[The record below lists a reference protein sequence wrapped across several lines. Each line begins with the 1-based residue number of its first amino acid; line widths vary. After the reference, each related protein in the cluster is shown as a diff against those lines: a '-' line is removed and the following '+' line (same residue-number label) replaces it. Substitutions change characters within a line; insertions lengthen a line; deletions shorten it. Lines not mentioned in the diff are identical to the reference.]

1 MTEEEKQSKER
12 KPKRRGKGEGS
23 IYYDKKNDRYVGS
36 FYTQEGK
43 RKYVYGKT
51 EKVAREKL
59 RATQRAE
66 EQGLLVAGPKQTLR
80 QFLEHWLENVHK
92 PRIRVSTYV
101 YYHSM
106 VHKHILPEL
115 GHLQLRNLKP
125 EHVEAFYA
133 RMEKEGLS
141 AGTVNLMHGVLH
153 KALEQ
158 AVRRGMIPRNVCDL
172 VSPPRLATREAQPL
186 TTDQAHKLLEV
197 VRGHQLE
204 AALTLALVTGIR
216 RGELLGLRW
225 QDIDF
230 EKKSLQIRRTLSY
243 LTGHGFKESE
253 PKTAASR
260 RKIILP
266 KFVLDVLKRYRA
278 QQKEIRLKVGPAWQD
293 HDLVFCNGH
302 GGFLRPDRLVEM
314 FHTLLKDAGLPHMR
328 FHDLRHSAATLLLSM
343 GVAAKVVQEILG
355 HSRIGVTL
363 DTYSHV
369 LPGMQQD
376 AMEKWDEWLRD
387 DGDAEEESE

>member
-1 MTEEEKQSKER
+1 MTEEEKQPKER

-133 RMEKEGLS
+133 
-141 AGTVNLMHGVLH
+141 
-153 KALEQ
+153 
-158 AVRRGMIPRNVCDL
+158 
-172 VSPPRLATREAQPL
+172 
-186 TTDQAHKLLEV
+186 
-197 VRGHQLE
+197 
-204 AALTLALVTGIR
+204 
-216 RGELLGLRW
+216 
-225 QDIDF
+225 
-230 EKKSLQIRRTLSY
+230 
-243 LTGHGFKESE
+243 
-253 PKTAASR
+253 
-260 RKIILP
+260 
-266 KFVLDVLKRYRA
+266 
-278 QQKEIRLKVGPAWQD
+278 
-293 HDLVFCNGH
+293 
-302 GGFLRPDRLVEM
+302 
-314 FHTLLKDAGLPHMR
+314 
-328 FHDLRHSAATLLLSM
+328 
-343 GVAAKVVQEILG
+343 
-355 HSRIGVTL
+355 
-363 DTYSHV
+363 
-369 LPGMQQD
+369 
-376 AMEKWDEWLRD
+376 
-387 DGDAEEESE
+387 